1 MAPPLSD
8 NSPPSYWQAART
20 EWRGHWQVGLTA
32 MIGTALSFSVWS
44 SVASIFVQPL
54 QDAFGWTRGQ
64 IALTQNASFAGALA
78 APMVGRLIDR
88 VGVRIVLLGALVLT
102 VLAYGALAAM
112 NGSLPVFYAAYLF
125 LTLAGLGTT
134 GLSYTRIVSAAFVRT
149 RGLALAVTRSGLAIA
164 GAVLPSALFMLITHH
179 GWRAGYLLLAGL
191 ILFVSLPLAW
201 VFIGRGPAIA
211 RVQPRAAMRLRD
223 VLADRKVLIICL
235 ASGLNY
241 APVVALLSQLQPLL
255 VSKGVPPG
263 NSAALV
269 GLVGLA
275 ALGGT
280 FITGALVDRIWA
292 PGVACLFTLLAA
304 LGCLLLVLPGGGMP
318 AAMAAIVLIGIGQ
331 GAEIDVVAFI
341 IARWFGMER
350 YSTIYGLSVFAI
362 AMLVA
367 LGGSLVGIIYDR
379 TGSYNVVLT
388 GAAVCFGLSALA
400 YLAMGKAPI
409 LDPAFDKKHST

>member
-112 NGSLPVFYAAYLF
+112 NGALPVFYAAYLF

-304 LGCLLLVLPGGGMP
+304 LGCLLLGLPGGGMP

-379 TGSYNVVLT
+379 TGSYNAVLI